1 MSLFRTNP
9 AYIAVTALMFL
20 QIPILIAG
28 SSTSPST
35 KLFHKEFVNSLA
47 ASSGKSA
54 DEVIFEEADSIY
66 NALDLVNS
74 GLGAEAFEL
83 AYKGYYKLL
92 QEGVVEKPGILTIA
106 DFSKS
111 SAEKRLYILDIEHR
125 KILFNTLVAHG
136 RQSGLRYAKDFS
148 NRPESNKSSLGFYV
162 TMNTYYGDHGLALKL
177 KGVEKGIND
186 KAFDRAIVMHGS
198 DYVSSSFLRMQG
210 YLGRSFGCP
219 AIPMKETPAII
230 HTIKNGSLLFI
241 YHPSKQYR
249 EKSNILN
256 S

>member
-1 MSLFRTNP
+1 MTLFRTNP
-9 AYIAVTALMFL
+9 AYVAITAFLFL

-28 SSTSPST
+28 
-35 KLFHKEFVNSLA
+35 NSNLPASKRSENEYLKTLVPA
-47 ASSGKSA
+47 AKTE
-54 DEVIFEEADSIY
+54 DEIILHEADSIY
-66 NALDLVNS
+66 AALNLTLA
-74 GLGAEAFEL
+74 GLGEEVFEL

-92 QEGVVEKPGILTIA
+92 EEGVIEKPGILTIA

-111 SAEKRLYILDIEHR
+111 SSEKRLYILDIENQ

-136 RQSGLRYAKDFS
+136 RKSGLHYATDFS
-148 NRPESNKSSLGFYV
+148 NKPESNKSSLGFYV

-177 KGVEKGIND
+177 KGLEKGIND
-186 KAFDRAIVMHGS
+186 MAFDRAIVMHGS

-219 AIPMKETPAII
+219 AIPMKETPGII
-230 HTIKNGSLLFI
+230 NTIKNGSLMFI
-241 YHPSKQYR
+241 YHPTKIYLN
-249 EKSNILN
+249 KSEVLN

>member
-9 AYIAVTALMFL
+9 AYIAITALMFL

-28 SSTSPST
+28 NSTSGSLNRFDNEYIKNLSPVSIKST
-35 KLFHKEFVNSLA
+35 NEIILK
-47 ASSGKSA
+47 
-54 DEVIFEEADSIY
+54 EADSIY
-66 NALDLVNS
+66 NALDLINS
-74 GLGAEAFEL
+74 GLGEEVFEL

-92 QEGVVEKPGILTIA
+92 EEGVLEKPGILTIA

-111 SAEKRLYILDIEHR
+111 SAEKRLYILDIENQ

-162 TMNTYYGDHGLALKL
+162 TMNSYYGDHGLALKL
-177 KGVEKGIND
+177 KGLEKGIND
-186 KAFDRAIVMHGS
+186 KAYDRAIVMHGS
-198 DYVSSSFLRMQG
+198 DYVSSSFLQMQG

-219 AIPMKETPAII
+219 AIPRKETPGII
-230 HTIKNGSLLFI
+230 NTIKNGSLLFI
-241 YHPSKQYR
+241 YHPNKVYR
-249 EKSNILN
+249 QKSNILN